1 MNTEKR
7 WKEIH
12 KRLKKQNKA
21 DTEEEA
27 TLLGDAYDNLVIAYQ
42 EARELNQE
50 MERLTLELT
59 STLKKSGIAF

>member
-12 KRLKKQNKA
+12 KRLKKLNKA

-42 EARELNQE
+42 EARETQ
-50 MERLTLELT
+50 
-59 STLKKSGIAF
+59 SGNGTVDFGVNFYT

>member
-12 KRLKKQNKA
+12 KRLKKLNKA

-27 TLLGDAYDNLVIAYQ
+27 TLLGEAYDNLVIAYQ